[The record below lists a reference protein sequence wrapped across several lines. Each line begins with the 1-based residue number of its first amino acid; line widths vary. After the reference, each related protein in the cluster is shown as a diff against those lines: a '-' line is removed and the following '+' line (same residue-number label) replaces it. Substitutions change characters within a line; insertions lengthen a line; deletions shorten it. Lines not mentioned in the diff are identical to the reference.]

1 MSDMTPTRREL
12 REAERAMFAKW
23 AEDEQKAKEEFLKQH
38 SEEQKKTQPTVTD
51 LFPFQ
56 DDDDDEPVEPLAPFA
71 FPVAP
76 LPAPDVTLPSEVSG
90 KKNSPEIRKN
100 VSLLTVISLLA
111 GVASGAFSFV
121 PQLTIAALPLGGLAV
136 IMAVIALI
144 LPGYRRLLPAAALL
158 VSLVATGYTGYHQFL
173 APPPAPVAHVAAPIS
188 YTVQVTGDAAQATKI
203 VLTYGAK
210 STVKPVTI
218 AGPKLP
224 FSRVV
229 TIPAGATVTVA
240 ATSATTGK
248 SITCAVLSKGVTL
261 DTKTAKGPGA
271 TVTCV
276 APTLSATASPSPA
289 ASK

>member
-38 SEEQKKTQPTVTD
+38 AEEQKKTQPTVAD

-56 DDDDDEPVEPLAPFA
+56 DDDDEPVEPLAPFA

-90 KKNSPEIRKN
+90 KKSSPEIRKN

-121 PQLTIAALPLGGLAV
+121 PQLTVAALPLGGLAV

-158 VSLVATGYTGYHQFL
+158 VSLVATGYTGYNQFL
-173 APPPAPVAHVAAPIS
+173 APPPAPVAHVAAPVS

-203 VLTYGAK
+203 VLTYGGK
-210 STVKPVTI
+210 STVKPVII

-229 TIPAGATVTVA
+229 TIPAGATITVA
-240 ATSATTGK
+240 ATSVTTGK
-248 SITCAVLSKGVTL
+248 SITCTVLGKGATV
-261 DTKTAKGPGA
+261 DTKTAKGPNA
-271 TVTCV
+271 TVTCT
-276 APTLSATASPSPA
+276 APAPGVPSPTAS
-289 ASK
+289 K